1 MCGVGGMLRSW
12 SVKSHAVQYR
22 HSFSAC
28 IYKSIDLIIKYH
40 CLRKFLLFQENPI
53 KGKSVSGLIP
63 VSVACDEQENFYSSL
78 DGILV
83 HHRVTPQHNILQY
96 PFVLLDGERDMRV
109 KCLAQEHIV
118 VSLAPAQTQTV

>member
-1 MCGVGGMLRSW
+1 VWGWRDVKELVC
-12 SVKSHAVQYR
+12 KSHAVQYR

-63 VSVACDEQENFYSSL
+63 VSVACNKQENFYSSL

-83 HHRVTPQHNILQY
+83 HHRVTPQHNILRY